1 MSRSARNA
9 LRATTWKH
17 APLKVGQI
25 RRMQTAATVDNTS
38 PSTRKLLLPHARPF
52 RDFLTDS
59 HNRFHNY
66 LRISITE
73 RCNLRC
79 TYCMPSEGID
89 LTPSAKLL
97 TSEEII
103 RLARLFVSQGVTKI
117 RLTGGEPTV
126 RKDCVELVEEL
137 GRLKPLGLKEI
148 AMTSNAIALW
158 RKLERM
164 VAGGLTHLNLSL
176 DTLDPFK
183 YQIITRRAGNP
194 ISCARVTVGL
204 EMVLKSI
211 DRALELGISPVKLNC
226 VVIKNLNDIEVLDFV
241 ELTRNKPIEV
251 RFIEF
256 MPFDG

>member
-1 MSRSARNA
+1 METV
-9 LRATTWKH
+9 ATRLEESTT
-17 APLKVGQI
+17 L
-25 RRMQTAATVDNTS
+25 S
-38 PSTRKLLLPHARPF
+38 PQGKLLLPHARPF
-52 RDFLTDS
+52 RSFLTDS
-59 HNRFHNY
+59 HDRFHNY

-89 LTPSAKLL
+89 LTPNNKLL
-97 TSEEII
+97 TSDEIL

-137 GRLKPLGLKEI
+137 GKLRSVGLKEI
-148 AMTSNAIALW
+148 AMTSNGIALW

-183 YQIITRRAGNP
+183 YQIITRR
-194 ISCARVTVGL
+194 
-204 EMVLKSI
+204 M
-211 DRALELGISPVKLNC
+211 GIPLFS
-226 VVIKNLNDIEVLDFV
+226 
-241 ELTRNKPIEV
+241 
-251 RFIEF
+251 
-256 MPFDG
+256 